1 MFCAQA
7 VTALMKL
14 ADCLLNCLNL
24 LCLGSTFVFFF
35 YLGLSL
41 RSNLRQ
47 NKLWNRFRF
56 YAHDCCISSASVKG
70 EDGR

>member
-35 YLGLSL
+35 YLGAISAIEPPTKQALESISFL
-41 RSNLRQ
+41 R
-47 NKLWNRFRF
+47 
-56 YAHDCCISSASVKG
+56 A
-70 EDGR
+70 